1 MVRIRIEP
9 PGVTVDVEPG
19 TSVFDAARSAGVMIL
34 GTCAGRGTCGKCVV
48 RVIEGDPG
56 PADGGPMRA
65 PLPGNF
71 RLSCLFRPESDVT
84 VSPRNLVRPPSQPP
98 ALAGIP
104 ETSALAVVPAE
115 SPAPLP
121 DEPRTPASRDD
132 DRCAPVDLESGE
144 TLPE

>member
-65 PLPGNF
+65 PLPGNL

-98 ALAGIP
+98 ALTGLPAAS
-104 ETSALAVVPAE
+104 TLAVVPAE
-115 SPAPLP
+115 SPAPP
-121 DEPRTPASRDD
+121 PGEPRAPASSDD
-132 DRCAPVDLESGE
+132 GRRAPVDAEIGE
-144 TLPE
+144 KSPE